1 MVRLL
6 QIYISNNPSSI
17 RNHDLGQR
25 HKDNVAKRLDSM
37 RKEGV
42 AKEKAQKEAAQA
54 IEQIEAVS
62 IRNTICFH

>member
-1 MVRLL
+1 
-6 QIYISNNPSSI
+6 
-17 RNHDLGQR
+17 
-25 HKDNVAKRLDSM
+25 M